1 MGKRYKKEGP
11 DDKGNFRIR
20 DTERDALVKDGKGR
34 VLRRHEH
41 LADQTIEKLEDKPYE
56 GIYEDEEKEWRD

>member
-1 MGKRYKKEGP
+1 MGKRYQKEGP
-11 DDKGNFRIR
+11 DKKGNFRIR

-34 VLRRHEH
+34 VLRKYEVD
-41 LADQTIEKLEDKPYE
+41 ADKVIEKLEDKPYE